1 MTCSGRRADSACAFG
16 QGEQN
21 WYAHRAS
28 GGASFRV
35 HGLGAVA
42 RPGAAYV
49 RPARAVLWGDTRGE
63 RHRCAPCGALLSHH
77 VPTVE

>member
-1 MTCSGRRADSACAFG
+1 MTCSGRRPDNACGFG

-49 RPARAVLWGDTRGE
+49 QPAGGAMEGHPRWVPHVCAL
-63 RHRCAPCGALLSHH
+63 RCA
-77 VPTVE
+77 V